1 VVPRPTA
8 AALDGFA
15 QAVGPRH
22 LVTDQLT
29 LSAAGRTTYA
39 THQRLAAIVRPETA
53 AEVQAVMRVAHEHG
67 VAVHPVSGG
76 RNWGYGARVPVA
88 DGTVLLDLSRLDRIV
103 AYDEELGSVTIEAGV
118 TQAALAEYLHDA
130 GDRCRI
136 DANGSS
142 PRSSLV
148 GNLLARGFGAT
159 AYGDHVSAACGFEV
173 VLADGSLVHTGYGAF
188 PGSRVGGL
196 DRWAPGPMID
206 GLFSQSNFGVVTKLT
221 LWLMPAPERVETVMF
236 EMDDV
241 DALEACCDA
250 VRRFRLDG
258 TIRGTFWV
266 GNHWRVVTA
275 LQQFP
280 SDRRDVLSAA
290 EGDALARE
298 LGIARWT
305 GFVPLY
311 GSPARV
317 AVDRR
322 AVRAALRGRARRL
335 TCFDDRIL
343 EDAGASPVGR
353 FAGSLHRAYSGRV
366 VTGLPRAYWRKS
378 APVPDDPDPDRDNV
392 GFIFCTAAVPLRG
405 ADIAEAGVAAEAVI
419 GDHGFEPAIN
429 CIGTRDR
436 AVQLL
441 ASIAYDREVPGA
453 DERAMDCYSEL
464 SASLTALGFTPF
476 RLGVHS
482 MAEMDKAEPGYT
494 GVLRAIKAALDPG
507 GIVAPG
513 HYVGPPACST
523 SSDSSSTGSSTS
535 AASSSTASGM
545 EMCRQTT

>member
-1 VVPRPTA
+1 MA

-15 QAVGPRH
+15 RVVGRRHVVTGRQALG
-22 LVTDQLT
+22 
-29 LSAAGRTTYA
+29 AAGRTTYA
-39 THQRLAAIVRPETA
+39 THQRLAAIVRPETVA
-53 AEVQAVMRVAHEHG
+53 QVQAVMRVAHEHG
-67 VAVHPVSGG
+67 VAMHPVSGG
-76 RNWGYGARVPVA
+76 RNWGYGARVPIA
-88 DGTVLLDLSRLDRIV
+88 DGAVLLDLSRLDRIV

-118 TQAALAEYLHDA
+118 TQAMLTEYLQAA
-130 GDRCRI
+130 GDRFRI

-159 AYGDHVSAACGFEV
+159 PYGDHVNAACGLEV
-173 VLADGSLVHTGYGAF
+173 VLADGSLVHTGYSAF
-188 PGSRVGGL
+188 PGSRVAGL

-236 EMDDV
+236 EMDDLNSV
-241 DALEACCDA
+241 AACCDA

-258 TIRGTFWV
+258 TIRGTFWI
-266 GNHWRVVTA
+266 GNHWRVVTV

-280 SDRRDVLSAA
+280 WEKGDPPLSAA
-290 EGDALARE
+290 DGDALARQ
-298 LGIARWT
+298 LRVARWT

-311 GSPARV
+311 GSAARV

-322 AVRAALRGRARRL
+322 AVRAELRGKARRV

-343 EDAGASPVGR
+343 EHAEASPRVR
-353 FAGSLHRAYSGRV
+353 FVSSLYQAYSGRLV
-366 VTGLPRAYWRKS
+366 IGMPRAYWRKHT
-378 APVPDDPDPDRDNV
+378 PIPNEPDPDRDNV

-405 ADIAEAGVAAEAVI
+405 ADVAEASAVAEAVI
-419 GDHGFEPAIN
+419 ERHGYEPAIN

-436 AVQLL
+436 VVQLL

-453 DERAMDCYSEL
+453 DKRAMGCYSEL
-464 SASLTALGFTPF
+464 AAKLTGLGFTPF

-482 MAEMDKAEPGYT
+482 MAEMDKAESNYT
-494 GVLRAIKAALDPG
+494 SVLRAIKAALDPG

-513 HYVGPPACST
+513 HYV
-523 SSDSSSTGSSTS
+523 
-535 AASSSTASGM
+535 
-545 EMCRQTT
+545 

>member
-1 VVPRPTA
+1 MP

-15 QAVGPRH
+15 RAVGRRH
-22 LVTDQLT
+22 VVQGRQALG
-29 LSAAGRTTYA
+29 AAGRTTYA
-39 THQRLAAIVRPETA
+39 THQGLAAIVRPGTVA
-53 AEVQAVMRVAHEHG
+53 QVQAVMRVAHEHG
-67 VAVHPVSGG
+67 VAMHPVSGG
-76 RNWGYGARVPVA
+76 RNWGYGARVPIA
-88 DGTVLLDLSRLDRIV
+88 DGAVLLDLGRLDRMV

-118 TQAALAEYLHDA
+118 TQAALAEYLRAA
-130 GDRCRI
+130 GDRFRI

-142 PRSSLV
+142 PQSSLV

-159 AYGDHVSAACGFEV
+159 AYGDHVNAACGLEV

-188 PGSRVGGL
+188 PGSRVAGL

-236 EMDDV
+236 EMDDLDSV
-241 DALEACCDA
+241 AACCDA

-258 TIRGTFWV
+258 TVRGTFWL
-266 GNHWRVVTA
+266 GNHWRVVTV

-280 SDRRDVLSAA
+280 WEKGDPPLGAA
-290 EGDALARE
+290 EGDALARR

-311 GSPARV
+311 GSAARV

-322 AVRAALRGRARRL
+322 AVRAELRGKARRV

-343 EDAGASPVGR
+343 DDAGASPRAR
-353 FAGSLHRAYSGRV
+353 FASSFYQAYSGRV
-366 VTGLPRAYWRKS
+366 VTGLPRAYWRKHTS
-378 APVPDDPDPDRDNV
+378 IPNDPDPDRDGV

-405 ADIAEAGVAAEAVI
+405 SDVAEANAAAEAVI
-419 GDHGFEPAIN
+419 EHHGYEPAIN

-436 AVQLL
+436 VVQLL

-453 DERAMDCYSEL
+453 DERAMACYSEL
-464 SASLTALGFTPF
+464 AAKLTGLGFTPF
-476 RLGVHS
+476 RLGIHS
-482 MAEMDKAEPGYT
+482 MAEMGKAEPDYT
-494 GVLRAIKAALDPG
+494 SLLRAIKAALDPG

-513 HYVGPPACST
+513 HYV
-523 SSDSSSTGSSTS
+523 
-535 AASSSTASGM
+535 
-545 EMCRQTT
+545 

>member
-1 VVPRPTA
+1 MT

-15 QAVGPRH
+15 LAVGRRH
-22 LVTDQLT
+22 VVSGRHALG
-29 LSAAGRTTYA
+29 AAGRTTYA
-39 THQRLAAIVRPETA
+39 THQRLAAIVRPGTSA
-53 AEVQAVMRVAHEHG
+53 QVQAVMRVAHEHG

-76 RNWGYGARVPVA
+76 RNWGYGARVPIA
-88 DGTVLLDLSRLDRIV
+88 DGAVLLDLSRLDRIV
-103 AYDEELGSVTIEAGV
+103 AYDGELGSVTIEAGV
-118 TQAALAEYLHDA
+118 TQAALAEYLLAA
-130 GDRCRI
+130 GDRFRI

-159 AYGDHVSAACGFEV
+159 AYGDHVAAACGFEV

-188 PGSRVGGL
+188 PGSRAAGL

-236 EMDDV
+236 EMDDLDSV
-241 DALEACCDA
+241 AVCCDA
-250 VRRFRLDG
+250 VRRFKLDG
-258 TIRGTFWV
+258 TIRGTFWL

-280 SDRRDVLSAA
+280 WENGDPPLGIA
-290 EGDALARE
+290 EGDALARR

-311 GSPARV
+311 GSAGRV

-322 AVRAALRGRARRL
+322 AVQAELRGKARRV
-335 TCFDDRIL
+335 TCLDDRIL
-343 EDAGASPVGR
+343 KDAEASPHAR
-353 FAGSLHRAYSGRV
+353 FASNLYQAYSGRV
-366 VTGLPRAYWRKS
+366 VTGLSRAYWRKRT
-378 APVPDDPDPDRDNV
+378 PVADDLDPDRDRV

-405 ADIAEAGVAAEAVI
+405 ADVAEAGAVAETVI
-419 GDHGFEPAIN
+419 ERHGYEPAIN
-429 CIGTRDR
+429 YIGTRDR
-436 AVQLL
+436 TIQLL

-453 DERAMDCYSEL
+453 DERAMSCYSEL
-464 SASLTALGFTPF
+464 AAKLTGSGFTPF

-494 GVLRAIKAALDPG
+494 GVLRAIKAALDPR

-513 HYVGPPACST
+513 HYV
-523 SSDSSSTGSSTS
+523 
-535 AASSSTASGM
+535 
-545 EMCRQTT
+545 

>member
-1 VVPRPTA
+1 MA

-15 QAVGPRH
+15 GAVGPRH
-22 LVTDQLT
+22 VVTGAQALG
-29 LSAAGRTTYA
+29 AAGRTTYA
-39 THQRLAAIVRPETA
+39 THQRLAAIVRPGNVA
-53 AEVQAVMRVAHEHG
+53 QVQAVMRVANEHG

-76 RNWGYGARVPVA
+76 RNWGYGARVPIA
-88 DGTVLLDLSRLDRIV
+88 DGAVLLDLSRLDRIV
-103 AYDEELGSVTIEAGV
+103 AYDDELGSVTIEAGV
-118 TQAALAEYLHDA
+118 TQATLAEYLHAA
-130 GDRCRI
+130 GDRFRI

-159 AYGDHVSAACGFEV
+159 AYGDHVSAACGLEV

-188 PGSRVGGL
+188 PGSRVAGL

-206 GLFSQSNFGVVTKLT
+206 GLFSQSNLGVVTKLT
-221 LWLMPAPERVETVMF
+221 LWLMPVPERVETVMF
-236 EMDDV
+236 EMDDLDSV
-241 DALEACCDA
+241 AACCDA

-258 TIRGTFWV
+258 TIRGTFWL

-275 LQQFP
+275 LRHFP
-280 SDRRDVLSAA
+280 WEKDPPLSAA
-290 EGDALARE
+290 DGDTLARQM
-298 LGIARWT
+298 GISRWT

-311 GSPARV
+311 GSAARV

-322 AVRAALRGRARRL
+322 AVRAELRRKARRV

-343 EDAGASPVGR
+343 EGAEASPRTR
-353 FAGSLHRAYSGRV
+353 FAASLYQAYSGRL
-366 VTGLPRAYWRKS
+366 VTGLPRAYWRKHT
-378 APVPDDPDPDRDNV
+378 PIPNEPDPDRDKV

-405 ADIAEAGVAAEAVI
+405 ADVAEASAVAEAVI
-419 GDHGFEPAIN
+419 EHHGYEPAIN

-436 AVQLL
+436 LVQLL

-453 DERAMDCYSEL
+453 DQRAMGCYSEL
-464 SASLTALGFTPF
+464 AAKLAGLGFTPF

-482 MAEMDKAEPGYT
+482 MTEMDKAEPNYT
-494 GVLRAIKAALDPG
+494 SVLRAIKAALDPD

-513 HYVGPPACST
+513 HYV
-523 SSDSSSTGSSTS
+523 
-535 AASSSTASGM
+535 
-545 EMCRQTT
+545 